1 MNRSERLQ
9 YLQKTMGLSA
19 DEILLIQDPSII
31 LPFDTADRMVEN
43 AIGLLALPFG
53 IATNFVINGKEYLV
67 PMVTEEPSVIAAAS
81 KAAKIAKSKGGFE
94 ALADESFMIGQ
105 VQVVSLPVSIKIAKE
120 KILNHKKSILRL
132 ANSKSKS
139 VVAKGLQIRSL
150 RDKSKNNMGE
160 MMIVELI
167 IDTKDVMGAN
177 IINTMCEA
185 ISPAIEEITGGKV
198 ILKIL
203 SNYATKR
210 LVRCKAVFGKEDL
223 GGENIVERILFAFA
237 LAYSDIYR
245 AVTHNKGVMNGIDAV
260 ALATG
265 QDFRA
270 IEAAAHAYACRDG
283 TYQPLTNWYK
293 TKEGDLIG
301 EIELP
306 MAVGVVGGVISVN
319 PMSKL
324 ALKILGVKTAR
335 DLGMILG
342 SVGLAQNLSA
352 LRALASEGIQKG
364 HMRLHARN
372 ISIMAGAKGNQ
383 IDIIAKQIVNEG
395 NINVTRAREILELL
409 DLDV

>member
-1 MNRSERLQ
+1 
-9 YLQKTMGLSA
+9 
-19 DEILLIQDPSII
+19 
-31 LPFDTADRMVEN
+31 
-43 AIGLLALPFG
+43 
-53 IATNFVINGKEYLV
+53 
-67 PMVTEEPSVIAAAS
+67 
-81 KAAKIAKSKGGFE
+81 
-94 ALADESFMIGQ
+94 
-105 VQVVSLPVSIKIAKE
+105 
-120 KILNHKKSILRL
+120 
-132 ANSKSKS
+132 
-139 VVAKGLQIRSL
+139 
-150 RDKSKNNMGE
+150 MGE

-185 ISPAIEEITGGKV
+185 ISPAIEAITGGKV

-210 LVRCKAVFGKEDL
+210 LVKCKAVFGKEAL

-237 LAYSDIYR
+237 FAYTDIYR

-270 IEAAAHAYACRDG
+270 IEAAADAYACRDG
-283 TYQPLTNWYK
+283 SYRPLTNWCK

-301 EIELP
+301 KIELP
-306 MAVGVVGGVISVN
+306 MAVGAVGGVISVN

-324 ALKILGVKTAR
+324 AMKILGVKTAR
-335 DLGMILG
+335 DLSMILG
-342 SVGLAQNLSA
+342 SAGLAQNLSA

-364 HMRLHARN
+364 HMELHARN
-372 ISIMAGAKGNQ
+372 ISVMAGAKGNQ

-395 NINVTRAREILELL
+395 NINVSRAREILELL
-409 DLDV
+409 DS